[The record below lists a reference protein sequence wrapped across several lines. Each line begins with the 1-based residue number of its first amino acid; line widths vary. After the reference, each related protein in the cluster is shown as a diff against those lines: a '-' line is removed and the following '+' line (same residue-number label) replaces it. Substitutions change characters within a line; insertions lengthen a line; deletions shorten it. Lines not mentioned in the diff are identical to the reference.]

1 MMIMDDGGRRGAD
14 RPNWRTCMK
23 QKFTTLR
30 ARAGHWAL
38 GVLCLP
44 LLAWAQTPPSTPA
57 TPAAPASLAV
67 SGAVGEVVSSRG
79 VWAQASRGRHNTPSA
94 QCPARARRVV
104 NYCFMQVLQLGRSA
118 ARRPPSSM
126 IIMPLQQARNEP
138 ESGYCVRRPNRCPT
152 RNRRIAPGSVK
163 FDA

>member
-1 MMIMDDGGRRGAD
+1 MRVPSLSLRMAD
-14 RPNWRTCMK
+14 P
-23 QKFTTLR
+23 
-30 ARAGHWAL
+30 
-38 GVLCLP
+38 
-44 LLAWAQTPPSTPA
+44 
-57 TPAAPASLAV
+57 PAA
-67 SGAVGEVVSSRG
+67 VVSRSPSFRGRPTPSVRGTWPGVCANPTPREDTTSPTAPETARDAGAAGVAGVDGG

-104 NYCFMQVLQLGRSA
+104 NFCFMQVLQLGRSA
-118 ARRPPSSM
+118 PRRPPSSM
-126 IIMPLQQARNEP
+126 IIMPLQQARSEP